1 MDGPVNPCGRT
12 LTLLALGLALL
23 PAPPASAAPPQAP
36 WAPASLAGKRLL
48 LDGEDAG
55 QAAALIFRHR
65 DRFLLTR
72 SSGQATPR
80 HRAGRYTYQ
89 RTGPYTATLRTQGQ
103 DPAAEACA
111 AHLTFTAPLGG
122 AYTLSCGHRVR
133 RTGQFQLTGEDP
145 FCRSLWDGLPCAPV
159 AVLPQLWLGRVG
171 PTTATAEVLIANR
184 DPHPSACEAAL
195 LFHPGQAAAAG
206 VRFDGRALEGN
217 LLQTSIAREGAARLT
232 LSAPG
237 APGPVEGALYV
248 YARSPCTHASLRVS
262 ARNLMETPDGA
273 VEELLPLPGQA
284 PADWLGD
291 GDCRV
296 LAGLFGPGR
305 TLGIAAASSQPGRAP
320 PHGARLALRAFGMD
334 GALLGTLPD
343 LPLSGTPQ
351 LLWPWDFPQ
360 PRILEL
366 CLDLPGSGPFQAA
379 LLPLAAAGRLQY
391 AAQPFAA
398 AFRRGAP
405 SAWNP

>member
-1 MDGPVNPCGRT
+1 MDCPVRPCGKT
-12 LTLLALGLALL
+12 LTILALGLALL

-36 WAPASLAGKRLL
+36 WAPAGLAGKRLL

-55 QAAALIFRHR
+55 QATALIFRQQ

-72 SSGQATPR
+72 SSAEEAPR
-80 HRAGRYTYQ
+80 HRAGRYAYQ
-89 RTGPYTATLRTQGQ
+89 RTGPFTATLRTQGE
-103 DPAAEACA
+103 DPAPEACA
-111 AHLTFTAPLGG
+111 AHLTFTAPLSG

-133 RTGQFQLTGEDP
+133 RAGQFQLTGEDP

-159 AVLPQLWLGRVG
+159 AVLPRLWLGRVG
-171 PTTATAEVLIANR
+171 HTTATAELLVANR
-184 DPHPSACEAAL
+184 DPLPSACEAAL
-195 LFHPGQAAAAG
+195 LFHPGQGPAAA

-217 LLQTSIAREGAARLT
+217 LLETSIAREGAARLT
-232 LSAPG
+232 LSAPA

-248 YARSPCTHASLRVS
+248 YARSPCTHASLQVS

-273 VEELLPLPGQA
+273 VEELLPLPAQA

-334 GALLGTLPD
+334 GRFLERLHD
-343 LPLSGTPQ
+343 LPLSETPQ
-351 LLWPWDFPQ
+351 LLWPWNFPQ

-366 CLDLPGSGPFQAA
+366 CLHLPGSGPFQAA
-379 LLPLAAAGRLQY
+379 LLPLAASGRLQY
-391 AAQPFAA
+391 AARPFAA
-398 AFRRGAP
+398 AFRRDEA